1 MHDDARRQ
9 WREECNALYLFM
21 DGMLHDWLPKIRPE
35 AHVEDEERG
44 RALDE
49 MWEKVDFC
57 RASIEAIAHIHGF
70 DVGCCA
76 QLTEESAQ
84 KKIGIAEA

>member
-21 DGMLHDWLPKIRPE
+21 DGMLHDWLPKIRPD
-35 AHVEDEERG
+35 AHVEDDERE

-49 MWEKVDFC
+49 MWEKIDLC
-57 RASIEAIAHIHGF
+57 RQSIEAIAHIHGF
-70 DVGCCA
+70 EVPCGEQVTDEAA
-76 QLTEESAQ
+76 QEQIS
-84 KKIGIAEA
+84 IAEA